1 MKKLVMMAVLAIV
14 LGTAQAEAQGLVKNL
29 MGHMY
34 GGPKVEANLSGFFLS
49 DIPGV
54 KSKMNV
60 GGSVGGFF
68 GFRVTE
74 NFSVQEDILMHYQVS
89 QLEQDGKKGDLSYL
103 GAELAFYAVG
113 HWNVYGN
120 NRLIVGAG
128 PFVGYG
134 LNAKYKMDDNETDL
148 YEKNGNGDKVFQ
160 PFSVGAGIMLGYELG
175 CGLQI
180 NASYK
185 IGILDQLDAPKDKAS
200 MLPSR
205 ISLGVAYRFGK

>member
-89 QLEQDGKKGDLSYL
+89 QLEQDGKKGDLSY
-103 GAELAFYAVG
+103 
-113 HWNVYGN
+113 
-120 NRLIVGAG
+120 
-128 PFVGYG
+128 
-134 LNAKYKMDDNETDL
+134 
-148 YEKNGNGDKVFQ
+148 
-160 PFSVGAGIMLGYELG
+160 
-175 CGLQI
+175 
-180 NASYK
+180 
-185 IGILDQLDAPKDKAS
+185 
-200 MLPSR
+200 
-205 ISLGVAYRFGK
+205 